1 MLFSV
6 LVYCRRLL
14 QVAVKIVSKKM
25 LKKEQMAQEADL
37 LQHAQNPQLVALL
50 DTYQTPSSLILVL
63 EL

>member
-6 LVYCRRLL
+6 LVYRCCLL

-25 LKKEQMAQEADL
+25 QKREQMAQEADL

-50 DTYQTPSSLILVL
+50 DTYETPSSLILVL